1 LPQEIKL
8 ALSLLPVVEA
18 VAVALT
24 STPMVQ
30 LEKQTQ
36 ATRLERQPVHKV
48 KTGVAMAPVVAVAVA
63 VLQVDLVELLPL
75 MVGAQVVKVVS
86 LVET

>member
-1 LPQEIKL
+1 
-8 ALSLLPVVEA
+8 LLVVEA

-48 KTGVAMAPVVAVAVA
+48 KTGVAMALVVAVVA
-63 VLQVDLVELLPL
+63 VVLLVELVEQLQQ
-75 MVGAQVVKVVS
+75 MAGTQVVKVV
-86 LVET
+86 